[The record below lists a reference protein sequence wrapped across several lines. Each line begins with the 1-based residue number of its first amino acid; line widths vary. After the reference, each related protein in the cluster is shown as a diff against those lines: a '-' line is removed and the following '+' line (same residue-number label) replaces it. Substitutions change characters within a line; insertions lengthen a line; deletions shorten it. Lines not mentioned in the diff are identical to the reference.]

1 MFEGFPIFLT
11 LSWEPI
17 DSLDLLVPVKES
29 RIYDGEKDNQK
40 SDANNDANSG
50 ENQWLFVFSIGSK
63 DTGWNGAEQTTSEEC

>member
-50 ENQWLFVFSIGSK
+50 ENQ
-63 DTGWNGAEQTTSEEC
+63 